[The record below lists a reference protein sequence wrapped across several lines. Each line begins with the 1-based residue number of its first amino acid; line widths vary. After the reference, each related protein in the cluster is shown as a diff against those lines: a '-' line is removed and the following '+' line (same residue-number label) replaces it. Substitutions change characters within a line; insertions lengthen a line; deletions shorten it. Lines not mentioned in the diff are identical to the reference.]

1 MRRAIQSIP
10 FLLVMFSVQAQNQQ
24 SFIKEGNDFFKKG
37 QLAEAVASYNKVT
50 EEPYRYT
57 ALLNKGTALYKQK
70 KMDDALKAYKQ
81 VSLSPNATHLLKSG
95 AYYNEGVVYS
105 NQNKLEESIE
115 AYKKALRL
123 NSQDNNAR
131 ENLQKALSE
140 LKKSGGGGGGDAKP
154 QQSPSKLNS
163 SQAQQQLDRL
173 EQKEKNTQNKVSNKK
188 TQFGGSVGKDW

>member
-1 MRRAIQSIP
+1 MRRFILFIYFFTAV
-10 FLLVMFSVQAQNQQ
+10 LAGKAQNQQ

-50 EEPYRYT
+50 EEPYKYT
-57 ALLNKGTALYKQK
+57 ALINKGTALYKQK
-70 KMDDALKAYKQ
+70 KMDEALKAYNQ
-81 VSLSPNATHLLKSG
+81 VGVSPNATNLLKSG
-95 AYYNEGVVYS
+95 AHYNAGVIYS
-105 NQNKLEESIE
+105 NQNKVEESIE

-140 LKKSGGGGGGDAKP
+140 LKKSGGGGGGDQKP
-154 QQSPSKLNS
+154 RQSPSKLNKN
-163 SQAQQQLDRL
+163 QAQQQLDRL
-173 EQKEKNTQNKVSNKK
+173 EQKEKNTQSKVSNKK

>member
-1 MRRAIQSIP
+1 MRRLILFISFSAS
-10 FLLVMFSVQAQNQQ
+10 LVTGKAQNQQ

-50 EEPYRYT
+50 EEPYKYT

-70 KMDDALKAYKQ
+70 MMDEALKAYNQ
-81 VSLSPNATHLLKSG
+81 VSASPNAANLLKSG
-95 AYYNEGVVYS
+95 AHYNAGVVYS
-105 NQNKLEESIE
+105 NQNKIEESIE

-140 LKKSGGGGGGDAKP
+140 LKKNGGGGGGETKP
-154 QQSPSKLNS
+154 QQAQSKLNK

-173 EQKEKNTQNKVSNKK
+173 EQKEKNTQSKVSNKK